1 MKLIERTEYL
11 NQLINV
17 QGTPDV
23 KVITGIRRSGK
34 SKLLEAFIDVVIE
47 NEPDSNVIHINYND
61 DEFEDLLEYHALLD
75 YVKSKYVKEKNN
87 YLFIDEVQLCDGFEK
102 AINSFHASEKYYL
115 CDHSFKYAKLGTKNP
130 DYGRALENIVAIE
143 LMRRG
148 YELYVGV
155 LYKKEIDF
163 VALRENEKLYIQV
176 ANSIEDEETKKREL
190 DPLLKI
196 KDAYPKMVITRT
208 GYPEYDIDGI
218 RIVDIA
224 NWLMQSNED
233 ISV

>member
-87 YLFIDEVQLCDGFEK
+87 YLLMKYSCVMVLRRQLIVFT
-102 AINSFHASEKYYL
+102 HQ
-115 CDHSFKYAKLGTKNP
+115 KN
-130 DYGRALENIVAIE
+130 II
-143 LMRRG
+143 
-148 YELYVGV
+148 YV
-155 LYKKEIDF
+155 I
-163 VALRENEKLYIQV
+163 
-176 ANSIEDEETKKREL
+176 
-190 DPLLKI
+190 
-196 KDAYPKMVITRT
+196 
-208 GYPEYDIDGI
+208 I
-218 RIVDIA
+218 RL
-224 NWLMQSNED
+224 NMQS
-233 ISV
+233 

>member
-17 QGTPDV
+17 QGTPDI

-61 DEFEDLLEYHALLD
+61 DEFEDLLEYHTLLD

-102 AINSFHASEKYYL
+102 AINSFHASEKYDIYITGSNVFL
-115 CDHSFKYAKLGTKNP
+115 LSSDLATLFTGRTFEIEVFPFSFKEFIKY
-130 DYGRALENIVAIE
+130 YGLTN
-143 LMRRG
+143 M
-148 YELYVGV
+148 
-155 LYKKEIDF
+155 
-163 VALRENEKLYIQV
+163 
-176 ANSIEDEETKKREL
+176 
-190 DPLLKI
+190 
-196 KDAYPKMVITRT
+196 
-208 GYPEYDIDGI
+208 
-218 RIVDIA
+218 
-224 NWLMQSNED
+224 
-233 ISV
+233 